1 MFIKNGDLQPIS
13 IIEPSNVDEKNA
25 KQQLKKVLSETEK
38 QESELLANSSK
49 ESKK

>member
-13 IIEPSNVDEKNA
+13 IIEPSDIDEKNA
-25 KQQLKKVLSETEK
+25 KQQLKKVLSEAEK
-38 QESELLANSSK
+38 EEPEVLKNNSK